1 MGKGEARGLY
11 VPSGRPCVPD
21 NVALRQ
27 NPFRPKVR
35 VGADEPAPIIGLLK
49 QLPLGNG
56 IMLTDFSRLPA
67 RWTWVAVMTYDDVMF
82 TLGSLCDPGH
92 FVSHELDQINRVQTD
107 KLALTLNLKISR
119 HFGSILSRIPVGDVE
134 IAEGEHIRIAPLAW
148 IFPSYGIDFGKECPS
163 GEVTAESDLS
173 ELRIAPE
180 PPMPCRSRKAFFLYR
195 SA

>member
-92 FVSHELDQINRVQTD
+92 FVSHELDQINRVACGASIFRNFLIISVESD
-107 KLALTLNLKISR
+107 KRGCLLRVLLACTELVEPLPRRTPPCR
-119 HFGSILSRIPVGDVE
+119 TSRIQNESGAAKPSRCWG
-134 IAEGEHIRIAPLAW
+134 PL
-148 IFPSYGIDFGKECPS
+148 D
-163 GEVTAESDLS
+163 
-173 ELRIAPE
+173 
-180 PPMPCRSRKAFFLYR
+180 
-195 SA
+195 